1 MRGDATMRSDSD
13 NVFDPEV
20 FVRRV
25 EEMLLVDEISE
36 DQKIEILPQQSHH
49 VE

>member
-1 MRGDATMRSDSD
+1 MRSDSD

-25 EEMLLVDEISE
+25 EEMLLMDEISE
-36 DQKIEILPQQSHH
+36 DQKIEILRKLLAIA
-49 VE
+49 EEN